1 MCGVSWRVWLTW
13 GVLCADAGCGE
24 RGRFMCSNAQD
35 RGASFA
41 GDFDTGC
48 EYGWEIVN
56 VAESMGNYVRWGEPV
71 YLMGVNGEGAM

>member
-1 MCGVSWRVWLTW
+1 
-13 GVLCADAGCGE
+13 
-24 RGRFMCSNAQD
+24 MCSNAQD

-48 EYGWEIVN
+48 ECGWEIVN
-56 VAESMGNYVRWGEPV
+56 VAESTGNYVRLGEPV

>member
-1 MCGVSWRVWLTW
+1 M
-13 GVLCADAGCGE
+13 CADSECGE
-24 RGRFMCSNAQD
+24 RGRFMCSNAKD

-56 VAESMGNYVRWGEPV
+56 VSESKGKYVRMGEPV
-71 YLMGVNGEGAM
+71 YLMSVNGEGAM

>member
-1 MCGVSWRVWLTW
+1 
-13 GVLCADAGCGE
+13 
-24 RGRFMCSNAQD
+24 MCSNAQD

-56 VAESMGNYVRWGEPV
+56 VSESKGKYVRMGEPV
-71 YLMGVNGEGAM
+71 YLMSVNGEGAM

>member
-1 MCGVSWRVWLTW
+1 
-13 GVLCADAGCGE
+13 
-24 RGRFMCSNAQD
+24 MCSNAKD

-56 VAESMGNYVRWGEPV
+56 VTGSKDNFVRYGEPV
-71 YLMGVNGEGAM
+71 YLIGVNGEGAM